1 VTEGT
6 FMSLLFIIP
15 ALIIATLD
23 SGISVPPVAAQTTP
37 GPSTPTPVRNILA
50 SAGLPTVI
58 DVPLHY
64 KLLRVSIPAG
74 QSTISRGTDGFLFQ
88 MSGVLTVTADG
99 DSRTL
104 RNGEATF
111 VGRGKSATLKAAAS
125 EPAVFLHFLLL
136 SAADLDKVM
145 EGPPAAVTEL
155 YRTTAPIPS
164 LKPGPYE
171 FTLTRVTFP
180 PRMPSNLPHY
190 RSGGA
195 LYYVVSGTGTM
206 TLEGR
211 TETKPTGSRL
221 FEPYGMVHQW
231 GNPGDTPLV
240 LLQANI
246 SPEGVPAVI
255 VGVPPAGS
263 K

>member
-1 VTEGT
+1 MLAVTTG
-6 FMSLLFIIP
+6 
-15 ALIIATLD
+15 
-23 SGISVPPVAAQTTP
+23 
-37 GPSTPTPVRNILA
+37 R
-50 SAGLPTVI
+50 
-58 DVPLHY
+58 
-64 KLLRVSIPAG
+64 
-74 QSTISRGTDGFLFQ
+74 
-88 MSGVLTVTADG
+88 

-104 RNGEATF
+104 RYGEALF
-111 VGRGKSATLKAAAS
+111 VGRDESATLIAAGP

-136 SAADLDKVM
+136 PAADLEKVV
-145 EGPPAAVTEL
+145 EGSPAVVTEL
-155 YRTTAPIPS
+155 YRTTAPIPG

-180 PRMPSNLPHY
+180 PRMPSNPPHY

-195 LYYVVSGTGTM
+195 LYYVASGTGRM
-206 TLEGR
+206 TFEGK
-211 TETKPTGSRL
+211 TENKPAGTPL
-221 FEPYGMVHQW
+221 FEHYGMAHQW

-255 VGVPPAGS
+255 FGTPPAGS

>member
-1 VTEGT
+1 MEVRVRLP
-6 FMSLLFIIP
+6 MILLLC
-15 ALIIATLD
+15 AATLLPE
-23 SGISVPPVAAQTTP
+23 IFAARAVAQTAPGTSATP
-37 GPSTPTPVRNILA
+37 PTPVRTVLA
-50 SAGLPTVI
+50 NAALPTVV

-64 KLLRVSIPAG
+64 KLLRVSVPAG
-74 QSTISRGTDGFLFQ
+74 QSTRYRGADGFLFQ
-88 MSGVLTVTADG
+88 ISGTLAATTDG

-104 RNGEATF
+104 RAGEAMF
-111 VGRGKSATLKAAAS
+111 LGRGQNATLKAAGTEA
-125 EPAVFLHFLLL
+125 AIFMHFLLL
-136 SAADLDKVM
+136 SAADLEKPA
-145 EGPPAAVTEL
+145 EEPPAVVSEL
-155 YRTTAPIPS
+155 YRTTAPLPG

-180 PRMPSNLPHY
+180 PRMSSNPPHY

-195 LYYVVSGTGTM
+195 LYYVASGTGAM
-206 TLEGR
+206 TVEGR

-231 GNPGDTPLV
+231 GNPGDNPLV

-246 SPEGVPAVI
+246 SPEGVPVVI
-255 VGVPPAGS
+255 VGSPP

>member
-1 VTEGT
+1 
-6 FMSLLFIIP
+6 MSLRFIIP
-15 ALIIATLD
+15 ALFIAILD
-23 SGISVPPVAAQTTP
+23 SEISAPFIGAQMTP
-37 GPSTPTPVRNILA
+37 APSTTQPTPVRNILA

-74 QSTISRGTDGFLFQ
+74 QSTSSRGANGFLYQ
-88 MSGVLTVTADG
+88 MSGLLAVTTSS

-104 RNGEATF
+104 RNGEAIF
-111 VGRGKSATLKAAAS
+111 VGRGESATLKAAGP

-136 SAADLDKVM
+136 PTADLETVI
-145 EGPPAAVTEL
+145 EGSPAAVTEL
-155 YRTTAPIPS
+155 YRTTTPIPS
-164 LKPGPYE
+164 LKSGPYE

-180 PRMPSNLPHY
+180 PRLPSNAPHY

-195 LYYVVSGTGTM
+195 LYYVASGTGTM
-206 TLEGR
+206 TVEGK
-211 TETKPTGSRL
+211 TETKPAGSRL

-255 VGVPPAGS
+255 IGIPPAGS

>member
-1 VTEGT
+1 MTLF
-6 FMSLLFIIP
+6 FMIP
-15 ALIIATLD
+15 SLIIATVG
-23 SGISVPPVAAQTTP
+23 SGISVAPVAAQTSP

-50 SAGLPTVI
+50 SIGLPTVI

-74 QSTISRGTDGFLFQ
+74 QSTISTRADGFVFQ
-88 MSGVLTVTADG
+88 MSGVLTVTADD

-111 VGRGKSATLKAAAS
+111 IGRGKSATLKAAAA

-136 SAADLDKVM
+136 SAADLDKGM
-145 EGPPAAVTEL
+145 EGPPAVVTEL

-171 FTLTRVTFP
+171 FTLTRVMFP

-195 LYYVVSGTGTM
+195 LYYVLSGTGTM
-206 TLEGR
+206 TIEGK
-211 TETKPTGSRL
+211 TETKPAGSRL

-231 GNPGDTPLV
+231 GNPGDTPLA

-255 VGVPPAGS
+255 IGVPPAGS